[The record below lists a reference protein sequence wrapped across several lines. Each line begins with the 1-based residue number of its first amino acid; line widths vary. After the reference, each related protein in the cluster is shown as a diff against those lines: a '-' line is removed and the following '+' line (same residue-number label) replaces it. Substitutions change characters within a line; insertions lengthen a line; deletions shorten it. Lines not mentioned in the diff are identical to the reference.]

1 MISELLAIVVQI
13 VTLLWPIK
21 IVREWERGG
30 RLVCGHW
37 VSEKGPGWYWNVP
50 FFMDMLE
57 VSIAEAICGTPRQD
71 VTLSDDTLLS
81 FSATCTA
88 RVVDVKL
95 AICSVDDYRTTT
107 QELLAS
113 VLADKL
119 AEVDAARLTP
129 EKRGR
134 LFADLKRWVAEEAKG
149 YGVEVSK
156 VRFTSFVTHAKAHRL
171 IIDQAMPA
179 AW

>member
-1 MISELLAIVVQI
+1 MIAELLAIIVQI

-21 IVREWERGG
+21 IIKEWEAGG

-37 VSEKGPGWYWNVP
+37 VSEKGPGWYWNIP
-50 FFMDMLE
+50 FFMDIHE
-57 VSIAEAICGTPRQD
+57 VSMAEAICGTSRQD
-71 VTLSDDTLLS
+71 ITLSDNSTLS

-88 RVVDVKL
+88 RVIDIKL
-95 AICSVDDYRTTT
+95 AVCSVDDYRTTT

-119 AEVDAARLTP
+119 AEVDAARLAP
-129 EKRGR
+129 DKRGR
-134 LFADLKRWVAEEAKG
+134 LFADLKRWVADEAKG

-156 VRFTSFVTHAKAHRL
+156 VRFTSFLINARCHRL
-171 IIDQAMPA
+171 IVDQAVPA
-179 AW
+179 VW

>member
-1 MISELLAIVVQI
+1 VGEFVRLILDCLAFV
-13 VTLLWPIK
+13 WPGRK
-21 IVREWERGG
+21 VGPWERAG
-30 RLVCGHW
+30 RITFGVW
-37 VSEKGPGWYWNVP
+37 KEEVGPGVYWVVP
-50 FFMDMLE
+50 WFQDIHE
-57 VSIAEAICGTPRQD
+57 ISIAEAICGTARQD
-71 VTLSDDTLLS
+71 ITLSDGSTLS

-95 AICSVDDYRTTT
+95 AVCSVDDYRTTT

-119 AEVDAARLTP
+119 AEVDAARLAP
-129 EKRGR
+129 DKRGR

-156 VRFTSFVTHAKAHRL
+156 VRFTSFILNARCHRL
-171 IIDQAMPA
+171 IVDTTSPA
-179 AW
+179 LW